1 MKRKKKHDHEEHIP
15 EGWLIPYAD
24 LLTLLLALFIVL
36 FASSNIDQV
45 KLEKMSRSFNQI
57 FSGGISVFQA
67 STASNSDIDRT
78 DRNNTT
84 SANPRTFE
92 LAQLDELKDEV
103 NQYIEKN
110 GLESQIKATINS
122 NGLVLTIQDRAL
134 FNVGEATLD
143 QSARE
148 VARNISNI
156 LEKAGKR
163 EIVVSGH
170 TDNIPIN
177 TARFPSNWELSS
189 ARATAFMRQL
199 LTNDALNPAQF
210 TLASYGEYK
219 PIATNDTEAGRSK
232 NRRVEVLIKPLVD
245 LTEGEPQMFETIVL
259 PN

>member
-36 FASSNIDQV
+36 FASSNVDQT
-45 KLEKMSRSFNQI
+45 KLEKMSQSFNQV
-57 FSGGISVFQA
+57 FSGGTSVFQA
-67 STASNSDIDRT
+67 STASNSDISRT
-78 DRNNTT
+78 DKTDTT
-84 SANPRTFE
+84 ANPRTYE
-92 LAQLDELKDEV
+92 LAKLDELKEEV
-103 NQYIEKN
+103 NQYIKKN
-110 GLESQIKATINS
+110 GLEDEIEATINS
-122 NGLVLTIQDRAL
+122 SGLVLTIQDRAL
-134 FNVGEATLD
+134 FSMGEATLD
-143 QSARE
+143 ADART
-148 VARNISNI
+148 VARSISGI
-156 LEKAGKR
+156 LEQAGNR

-189 ARATAFMRQL
+189 ARATAFMRGL
-199 LTNDALNPAQF
+199 LTNDALNPGQF

-245 LTEGEPQMFETIVL
+245 LSEGSPKMIETIVL
-259 PN
+259 P

>member
-36 FASSNIDQV
+36 FASSNIDQT
-45 KLEKMSRSFNQI
+45 KLEKMSQSFNQM
-57 FSGGISVFQA
+57 FSGGVSVFQA
-67 STASNSDIDRT
+67 STASNSDISRT
-78 DRNNTT
+78 DKTNTT
-84 SANPRTFE
+84 ANPRTYE
-92 LAQLDELKDEV
+92 LAQLDELKEDV
-103 NQYIEKN
+103 NKYIKKN

-122 NGLVLTIQDRAL
+122 SGLVLTIQDRAL
-134 FNVGEATLD
+134 FNLGEATLD
-143 QSARE
+143 AD
-148 VARNISNI
+148 ARNVAQNISQI

-189 ARATAFMRQL
+189 ARATAFMRGL
-199 LTNDALNPAQF
+199 LANDALNPAQF
-210 TLASYGEYK
+210 TLASYGEFK
-219 PIATNDTEAGRSK
+219 PIATNDTEEGRSK
-232 NRRVEVLIKPLVD
+232 NRRVEVLIKPLVN
-245 LTEGEPQMFETIVL
+245 LSEGEPKMIETITL

>member
-36 FASSNIDQV
+36 FASSNIDQT
-45 KLEKMSRSFNQI
+45 KLEKMSRSFNQV
-57 FSGGISVFQA
+57 FSGGVSVFQA
-67 STASNSDIDRT
+67 STASNSDISRT
-78 DRNNTT
+78 DNTNTT
-84 SANPRTFE
+84 ANPRTYE
-92 LAQLDELKDEV
+92 LAQLDELKEDV
-103 NQYIEKN
+103 NQYIKKN

-122 NGLVLTIQDRAL
+122 SGLVLTIQDRAL
-134 FNVGEATLD
+134 FNLGEATLD
-143 QSARE
+143 ADAQN
-148 VARNISNI
+148 VAQNISQI

-189 ARATAFMRQL
+189 ARATAFMRGL

-210 TLASYGEYK
+210 TLASYGEFK
-219 PIATNDTEAGRSK
+219 PIATNDTEEGRSK

-245 LTEGEPQMFETIVL
+245 LSEGEPKMIETITL

>member
-36 FASSNIDQV
+36 FASSNIDQT
-45 KLEKMSRSFNQI
+45 KLEKMSQSFNQV
-57 FSGGISVFQA
+57 FSGGVSVFQA
-67 STASNSDIDRT
+67 STASNSDISRT
-78 DRNNTT
+78 DKTNTT
-84 SANPRTFE
+84 ANPRTYE
-92 LAQLDELKDEV
+92 LAQLDELKEDV
-103 NQYIEKN
+103 NKYIKKN

-122 NGLVLTIQDRAL
+122 SGLVLTIQDRAL
-134 FNVGEATLD
+134 FNLGEATLD
-143 QSARE
+143 AD
-148 VARNISNI
+148 ARNVAQNISQI

-189 ARATAFMRQL
+189 ARATAFMRGL
-199 LTNDALNPAQF
+199 LENDALNPAQF
-210 TLASYGEYK
+210 TLASYGEFK
-219 PIATNDTEAGRSK
+219 PIATNDTEEGRSK

-245 LTEGEPQMFETIVL
+245 LSEGEPKMIETITL

>member
-36 FASSNIDQV
+36 FASSNIDQT
-45 KLEKMSRSFNQI
+45 KLEKMSRSFNQV
-57 FSGGISVFQA
+57 FSGGVSVFQA
-67 STASNSDIDRT
+67 STASNSDINRT
-78 DRNNTT
+78 DKTNTT
-84 SANPRTFE
+84 ANPRTYE
-92 LAQLDELKDEV
+92 LAQLDELKEDV
-103 NQYIEKN
+103 NQYIKKN

-122 NGLVLTIQDRAL
+122 SGLVLTIQDRAL
-134 FNVGEATLD
+134 FNLGEATLD
-143 QSARE
+143 AD
-148 VARNISNI
+148 ARNVAQNISQI

-189 ARATAFMRQL
+189 ARATAFMRGL

-210 TLASYGEYK
+210 TLASYGEFK
-219 PIATNDTEAGRSK
+219 PIATNDTEEGRSK

-245 LTEGEPQMFETIVL
+245 LSEGEPKMIETITL

>member
-36 FASSNIDQV
+36 FASSNIDQT
-45 KLEKMSRSFNQI
+45 KLEKMSRSFNQV
-57 FSGGISVFQA
+57 FSGGTSVFQA
-67 STASNSDIDRT
+67 STASNSDISRT
-78 DRNNTT
+78 NKTDTT
-84 SANPRTFE
+84 ANPRTYE
-92 LAQLDELKDEV
+92 LAKLDELKEEV

-110 GLESQIKATINS
+110 GLENEIEATINS
-122 NGLVLTIQDRAL
+122 SGLVLTIQDRAL
-134 FNVGEATLD
+134 FSMGEATLD
-143 QSARE
+143 AEART
-148 VARNISNI
+148 VATSISGI
-156 LEKAGKR
+156 LEQAGNR

-189 ARATAFMRQL
+189 ARATAFMRGL
-199 LTNDALNPAQF
+199 LTNDGLNPGQF
-210 TLASYGEYK
+210 TLASYGEYQ

-245 LTEGEPQMFETIVL
+245 LSEGSPKMLETIVL
-259 PN
+259 P

>member
-36 FASSNIDQV
+36 FASSNIDQT
-45 KLEKMSRSFNQI
+45 KLEKMSQSFNQV
-57 FSGGISVFQA
+57 FSGGTSVFHA
-67 STASNSDIDRT
+67 STASNSDISRT
-78 DRNNTT
+78 NKTDTT
-84 SANPRTFE
+84 ANPRTYE
-92 LAQLDELKDEV
+92 LAKLDELKEEV

-110 GLESQIKATINS
+110 GLENEIEATINS
-122 NGLVLTIQDRAL
+122 SGLVLTIQDRAL
-134 FNVGEATLD
+134 FSMGEATLD
-143 QSARE
+143 PDAQA
-148 VARNISNI
+148 VARSISGI
-156 LEKAGKR
+156 LEQAGNR

-189 ARATAFMRQL
+189 ARATAFMRGL
-199 LTNDALNPAQF
+199 LTNDALNPGQF
-210 TLASYGEYK
+210 TLASYGEYQ

-245 LTEGEPQMFETIVL
+245 LSEGSPKMLETIVL
-259 PN
+259 P

>member
-36 FASSNIDQV
+36 FASSNIDQT
-45 KLEKMSRSFNQI
+45 KLEKMSQSFNQV
-57 FSGGISVFQA
+57 FSGGVSVFQA
-67 STASNSDIDRT
+67 STASNSDISRT
-78 DRNNTT
+78 DKTNTT
-84 SANPRTFE
+84 ANPRTYE
-92 LAQLDELKDEV
+92 LAQLDELKEDV
-103 NQYIEKN
+103 NKYIKKN

-122 NGLVLTIQDRAL
+122 SGLVLTIQDRAL
-134 FNVGEATLD
+134 FNLGEATLD
-143 QSARE
+143 AD
-148 VARNISNI
+148 ARNVAQNISQI

-189 ARATAFMRQL
+189 ARATAFMRGL
-199 LTNDALNPAQF
+199 LANDSLNPAQF
-210 TLASYGEYK
+210 TLASYGEFK
-219 PIATNDTEAGRSK
+219 PIATNDTEEGRSK

-245 LTEGEPQMFETIVL
+245 LSEGEPKMIETITL

>member
-36 FASSNIDQV
+36 FASSNIDQT
-45 KLEKMSRSFNQI
+45 KLEKMSRSFNQV
-57 FSGGISVFQA
+57 FSGGVSVFQA
-67 STASNSDIDRT
+67 STASNSDISRT
-78 DRNNTT
+78 DNTNTT
-84 SANPRTFE
+84 ANPRTYE
-92 LAQLDELKDEV
+92 LAQLDELKEDV
-103 NQYIEKN
+103 NQYIKKN

-122 NGLVLTIQDRAL
+122 SGLVLTIQDRAL
-134 FNVGEATLD
+134 FNLGEATLD
-143 QSARE
+143 AD
-148 VARNISNI
+148 ARNVAQNISQI

-189 ARATAFMRQL
+189 ARATAFMRGL

-210 TLASYGEYK
+210 TLASYGEFK
-219 PIATNDTEAGRSK
+219 PIATNDTEEGRSK

-245 LTEGEPQMFETIVL
+245 LSEGEPKMIETITL

>member
-36 FASSNIDQV
+36 FASSNVDQT
-45 KLEKMSRSFNQI
+45 KLEKMSQSFNQV
-57 FSGGISVFQA
+57 FSGGTSVFQA
-67 STASNSDIDRT
+67 STASNSDISRT
-78 DRNNTT
+78 NKTDTT
-84 SANPRTFE
+84 TNPRTYE
-92 LAQLDELKDEV
+92 LAKLDELKEEV
-103 NQYIEKN
+103 NQYIQKN
-110 GLESQIKATINS
+110 GLEDEIEATINS
-122 NGLVLTIQDRAL
+122 SGLVLTIQDRAL
-134 FNVGEATLD
+134 FSMGEATLD
-143 QSARE
+143 ADARA
-148 VARNISNI
+148 VARSISGI
-156 LEKAGKR
+156 LEQAGNR

-189 ARATAFMRQL
+189 ARATAFMRGL
-199 LTNDALNPAQF
+199 LTNDALNPGQF

-245 LTEGEPQMFETIVL
+245 LSEGSPKMIDTIVL
-259 PN
+259 P

>member
-36 FASSNIDQV
+36 FASSNIDQT
-45 KLEKMSRSFNQI
+45 KLEKMSQSFNQV
-57 FSGGISVFQA
+57 FSGGTSVFQA
-67 STASNSDIDRT
+67 STASNSDISRT
-78 DRNNTT
+78 NKTDTT
-84 SANPRTFE
+84 ANPRTYE
-92 LAQLDELKDEV
+92 LAKLDELKEEV

-110 GLESQIKATINS
+110 GLENEIEATINS
-122 NGLVLTIQDRAL
+122 SGLVLTIQDRAL
-134 FNVGEATLD
+134 FSMGEATLD
-143 QSARE
+143 PDAQA
-148 VARNISNI
+148 VARSISGI
-156 LEKAGKR
+156 LEKAGNR

-189 ARATAFMRQL
+189 ARATAFMRGL
-199 LTNDALNPAQF
+199 LTNDALNPGQF
-210 TLASYGEYK
+210 TLASYGEYQ

-245 LTEGEPQMFETIVL
+245 LSEGSPKMLETIVL
-259 PN
+259 P

>member
-36 FASSNIDQV
+36 FASSNIDQT
-45 KLEKMSRSFNQI
+45 KLEKMSQSFNQV
-57 FSGGISVFQA
+57 FSGGTSVFQA
-67 STASNSDIDRT
+67 STASNSDISRT
-78 DRNNTT
+78 NKTDTT
-84 SANPRTFE
+84 ANPRTYE
-92 LAQLDELKDEV
+92 LAKLDELKEEV

-110 GLESQIKATINS
+110 GLENEIEATINS
-122 NGLVLTIQDRAL
+122 SGLVLTIQDRAL
-134 FNVGEATLD
+134 FSMGEATLD
-143 QSARE
+143 PDARA
-148 VARNISNI
+148 VARSISGI
-156 LEKAGKR
+156 LEQAGNR

-189 ARATAFMRQL
+189 ARATAFMRGL
-199 LTNDALNPAQF
+199 LTNDALNPGQF
-210 TLASYGEYK
+210 TLASYGEYQ

-245 LTEGEPQMFETIVL
+245 LSEGAPKMIETIIL
-259 PN
+259 PQ

>member
-36 FASSNIDQV
+36 FASSNIDQT
-45 KLEKMSRSFNQI
+45 KLEKMSQSFNQV
-57 FSGGISVFQA
+57 FSGGTSVFQA
-67 STASNSDIDRT
+67 STASNSDISRT
-78 DRNNTT
+78 NKTDTT
-84 SANPRTFE
+84 ANPRTYE
-92 LAQLDELKDEV
+92 LAKLDELKEEV

-110 GLESQIKATINS
+110 GLENEIEATINS
-122 NGLVLTIQDRAL
+122 SGLVLTIQDRAL
-134 FNVGEATLD
+134 FSMGEATLD
-143 QSARE
+143 PDARA
-148 VARNISNI
+148 VARSISGI
-156 LEKAGKR
+156 LEQAGNR

-189 ARATAFMRQL
+189 ARATAFMRGL
-199 LTNDALNPAQF
+199 LTNDALNPGQF
-210 TLASYGEYK
+210 TLASYGEYQ

-245 LTEGEPQMFETIVL
+245 LSEGSPKMLETIVL
-259 PN
+259 P